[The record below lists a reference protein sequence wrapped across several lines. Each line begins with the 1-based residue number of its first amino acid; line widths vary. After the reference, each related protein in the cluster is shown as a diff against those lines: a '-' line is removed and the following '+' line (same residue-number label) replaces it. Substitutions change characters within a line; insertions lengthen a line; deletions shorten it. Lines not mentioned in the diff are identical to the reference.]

1 MNHPNRDIPRM
12 REYWGR
18 PTKGT
23 SMRAAVI
30 DHQFQHPNSVASANR
45 SLLHDAGVLTVGII
59 GGPGCGKTT
68 LITATIERLAP
79 SMRVGV
85 IACDIASGRDAQRIS
100 SVSSQVVQA
109 NTHDACCTVNATH
122 IRDALRCLDL
132 KSINL
137 LLIEHVGN
145 LTKPPP
151 DVGQDLLVTMFSVAG
166 GDDKAD
172 RHPDLVRAA
181 DVVLLN
187 KLDLLPAVPFNL
199 MTFRRDV
206 ARIKPGCDVME
217 ISAVKQDGLDR
228 WVHWLRF
235 RTECQTSTARN
246 WFG

>member
-1 MNHPNRDIPRM
+1 
-12 REYWGR
+12 
-18 PTKGT
+18 
-23 SMRAAVI
+23 MRASAVGPSV
-30 DHQFQHPNSVASANR
+30 QAPNSVAGANR
-45 SLLHDAGVLTVGII
+45 ALLHDAGVLTVGII

-68 LITATIERLAP
+68 LITSTIERLAP
-79 SMRVGV
+79 AMRVGV

-100 SVSSQVVQA
+100 NVSSQVVQV
-109 NTHDACCTVNATH
+109 NTHDACCTVDAGR
-122 IRDALRCLDL
+122 IRDALKYLDL
-132 KSINL
+132 KSLNL
-137 LLIEHVGN
+137 LIIEHIGN
-145 LTKPPP
+145 LTRPPP
-151 DVGQDLLVTMFSVAG
+151 DVGQDILVTMFSVAG

-181 DVVLLN
+181 DTVVLN

-217 ISAVKQDGLDR
+217 ISAVKHDGLDR